1 MPSGGARA
9 RSGPAPDP
17 NAVRRRD
24 HVDPKGWVVLPVE
37 GRKGVVP
44 VFPLRDG
51 SSVELELWGELW
63 LKPQA
68 VMWEKLGL
76 RFQVAAYVRAF
87 LESVEPEASAGI
99 KTAVIRMEGE
109 LGISLPGMAALRWR
123 LSEDELEL
131 KRSEPS
137 KPVVSS
143 ARDRLKALN
152 NA

>member
-1 MPSGGARA
+1 MPRGGARA

-17 NAVRRRD
+17 NALRRERSD
-24 HVDPKGWVVLPVE
+24 DKGWVVLPVE
-37 GRKGVVP
+37 GRLGDVP
-44 VFPLRDG
+44 DFPLANG
-51 SSVELELWGELW
+51 LASELELWGELW
-63 LKPQA
+63 GKPQA

-109 LGISLPGMAALRWR
+109 LGISVPGMTSLRWR
-123 LSEDELEL
+123 LSEDELDQ
-131 KRSEPS
+131 KRSEP
-137 KPVVSS
+137 VVPSIVS

-152 NA
+152 RA

>member
-1 MPSGGARA
+1 MPRGGARA
-9 RSGPAPDP
+9 RSGPAADP
-17 NAVRRRD
+17 NALRRQD
-24 HVDPKGWVVLPVE
+24 HSDSKGWVVLPVG
-37 GRKGVVP
+37 GRVGVVP
-44 VFPLRDG
+44 DFPLSNG
-51 SSVELELWGELW
+51 LVSELELWAELW
-63 LKPQA
+63 IKPQA

-76 RFQVAAYVRAF
+76 KFQVAAYVRAF